1 MQINRRKSAASSVK
15 NSEISQEVKLLQGLK
30 DELES
35 ENKSLRQ
42 KLAEC
47 VDELQLMTKANGQ
60 LKKTLKHLEKQ
71 QKPVSDN
78 SQQDL
83 LEAHQQIE
91 ALRESK
97 ELADR
102 YLDAKKRVE
111 QANRKL
117 IEENLVL
124 RVDAHRHK
132 KGPQLTST
140 VNEPEVNRLNQVVA
154 NKEVEIKKLEEE
166 LNERIQKQSQDSLAI
181 NDKIA
186 QLVNNRTI
194 DIQQKLARRDQKI
207 RSLEHQ
213 LNQQPVQS
221 VPIKKTSQP
230 ADQEKADIA
239 QVMLEAKDIANQL
252 IMRANFDIKKSTE
265 KFEREKAAYQEDL
278 VFLKEKLFVLESETR
293 YLLEKMLIKTDAIAK
308 VELVS
313 RSR

>member
-1 MQINRRKSAASSVK
+1 MQINRRKSAASSIK
-15 NSEISQEVKLLQGLK
+15 SSEISQEVKKLQRLM

-47 VDELQLMTKANGQ
+47 VDELQLMTKANTQ
-60 LKKTLKHLEKQ
+60 LKKTVKNLEKQ
-71 QKPVSDN
+71 QKPPSTD

-83 LEAHQQIE
+83 LEARQQIE
-91 ALRESK
+91 ALQESK
-97 ELADR
+97 QLAAH
-102 YLDAKKRVE
+102 YLDAKNRVE

-132 KGPQLTST
+132 KGPQPAST
-140 VNEPEVNRLNQVVA
+140 VSEPEIDRLNQVIA
-154 NKEVEIKKLEEE
+154 NREAEIRKLEDE
-166 LNERIQKQSQDSLAI
+166 LNERIQKQSQDSLSI

-186 QLVNNRTI
+186 QLVNNRTT

-221 VPIKKTSQP
+221 VPIIETSQP
-230 ADQEKADIA
+230 VDQEKADIA
-239 QVMLEAKDIANQL
+239 QVMLEAKDIATQL
-252 IMRANFDIKKSTE
+252 IMRANFDIKKSNE

-308 VELVS
+308 AELIS
-313 RSR
+313 RST